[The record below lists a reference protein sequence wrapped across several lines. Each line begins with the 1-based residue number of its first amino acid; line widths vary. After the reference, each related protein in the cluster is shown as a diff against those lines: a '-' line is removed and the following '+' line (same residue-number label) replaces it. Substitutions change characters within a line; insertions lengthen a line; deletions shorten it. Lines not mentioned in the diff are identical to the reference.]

1 MILMFTFFL
10 LIFINAGD
18 ELVQVE
24 TEEKDTRTLEQKL

>member
-1 MILMFTFFL
+1 MILMFKY
-10 LIFINAGD
+10 IYYFINAGD